1 MRDPK
6 DPSLFLEKCIPAVR
20 ATARTDERSRS
31 VRHDPEGMYP
41 ASDKTCDG
49 PTLAKSAGIDS
60 VRLIMRHKALA
71 SMMRLGCLGVE
82 SSRDPRNTPVRR

>member
-20 ATARTDERSRS
+20 ATARTDERLRS

-60 VRLIMRHKALA
+60 VRADNETQSTGQHDEAGL
-71 SMMRLGCLGVE
+71 
-82 SSRDPRNTPVRR
+82 P

>member
-6 DPSLFLEKCIPAVR
+6 GDPSLFLEKCIPAVR
-20 ATARTDERSRS
+20 ATARTDEHSRS
-31 VRHDPEGMYP
+31 VRHDPERMYP

-60 VRLIMRHKALA
+60 VRADNETQSTGQHDEAGLPW
-71 SMMRLGCLGVE
+71 G
-82 SSRDPRNTPVRR
+82 

>member
-20 ATARTDERSRS
+20 ATARIDEHSRS
-31 VRHDPEGMYP
+31 VRHDPEEISP
-41 ASDKTCDG
+41 ASDETCDG

-60 VRLIMRHKALA
+60 VRADNETQSTGQHDEAGLPW
-71 SMMRLGCLGVE
+71 G
-82 SSRDPRNTPVRR
+82 

>member
-6 DPSLFLEKCIPAVR
+6 GDPSLFLEKCIPAVR
-20 ATARTDERSRS
+20 ATVRTDERSRS
-31 VRHDPEGMYP
+31 VRHDPEEISS

-60 VRLIMRHKALA
+60 VRADNETQSTGQHEEAGLPW
-71 SMMRLGCLGVE
+71 G
-82 SSRDPRNTPVRR
+82 

>member
-6 DPSLFLEKCIPAVR
+6 GDPSLFLEKCIPAVR
-20 ATARTDERSRS
+20 ATVRTDERSRS

-60 VRLIMRHKALA
+60 VRADNETQSTGQHDEAGLPW
-71 SMMRLGCLGVE
+71 G
-82 SSRDPRNTPVRR
+82 